1 MSDPLTAL
9 MYAVQVMN
17 FLKTLIEKTLR
28 QREECKPVIQPVLSD
43 DDPRNK
49 AECEIRE
56 EDEEEEIDGKLVES
70 EMLGDGKGHF
80 GDMLSSNMRHIL
92 EGGRNEWKIR
102 RSKSRSWNEVRKGL
116 KKNSSQSEGE
126 RDKEVRVIRRANS
139 CTQARP

>member
-28 QREECKPVIQPVLSD
+28 QREECGPVMQPEPEPSD
-43 DDPRNK
+43 DDPKNK
-49 AECEIRE
+49 AECEIC
-56 EDEEEEIDGKLVES
+56 EEEEEEDDKHVGSDKLA
-70 EMLGDGKGHF
+70 DGKGHL

-126 RDKEVRVIRRANS
+126 RDKEVKMIRRANS